1 MTQSQQRRC
10 SGGALSFFR
19 SPDAG
24 ARLEAH
30 LEVLPRGHVQAQV
43 VVVQLVLV
51 ELLQENHDKM
61 S

>member
-10 SGGALSFFR
+10 SEGASFFR

-43 VVVQLVLV
+43 VVVQLLLV
-51 ELLQENHDKM
+51 EALKENQDKM